1 MKRLIFLILIS
12 LNVNSYSQTIIPD
25 ISARVD
31 TSKTTIKQVY
41 NLYKNYLN
49 SRPDSIYQNPNWN
62 EKEAKQYLKGKVLR
76 IDRSAIQMFS
86 YYDSKT
92 YYNYYKP
99 KILQIDSIGSNRY
112 QIKTMFAKECPETEY
127 KTFTPDCITKLYAVR
142 DHKGLFK
149 LENVISYDTR
159 NWKTFKF
166 KFITYKV
173 HPNSVFNKKEAVKAI
188 SFCEKISKQ
197 FNIKMEPFTYYILP
211 NSDEMGKL
219 YNYEYWLS
227 YLGGQTLNP
236 FKEIFTTYGNAS
248 YPHEFVHLLFPLPE
262 DNVSFCPMI
271 INEGLATWLV
281 GPSMNE
287 TFDNALRTISKT
299 FQNRDKIS
307 FEDIMTFKLRNE
319 FDNSILYVTGGVICK
334 LVYEKHGEKGI
345 WELYNST
352 DKNFKLVLENLFE
365 MPYENLEKYV
375 IKYIVDFDNTN
386 RSEIH

>member
-1 MKRLIFLILIS
+1 MKKLIFLIIIS
-12 LNVNSYSQTIIPD
+12 INVNTYSQTITPE

-31 TSKTTIKQVY
+31 TSKTAVKQVY
-41 NLYKNYLN
+41 NLYKNYIN
-49 SRPDSIYQNPNWN
+49 SKPDSIYQNPNWN

-112 QIKTMFAKECPETEY
+112 QIKTIFAKECPDTDY
-127 KTFTPDCITKLYAVR
+127 KIFTPDCITKLYAVR
-142 DHKGLFK
+142 DNKGLFK

-173 HPNSVFNKKEAVKAI
+173 HSNSVFNKREAVKAI

-197 FNIKMEPFTYYILP
+197 FNIKIEPFTYFILP

-248 YPHEFVHLLFPLPE
+248 YPHEFVHLLFPLPK

-271 INEGLATWLV
+271 INEGLATWLA

-287 TFDNALRTISKT
+287 TFDYALRETSRT
-299 FQNRDKIS
+299 FQKKEKIS
-307 FEDIMTFKLRNE
+307 LEDIISFKLRNE

-334 LVYEKHGEKGI
+334 LVYEKYGEKGI

-352 DKNFKLVLENLFE
+352 DSNFKLVLEKLFG
-365 MPYENLEKYV
+365 MSYEKVDKL
-375 IKYIVDFDNTN
+375 IIDYIVNFDKTN
-386 RSEIH
+386 